1 MKKLLSHPFVRTH
14 LSQGMKFVVAGGI
27 GTTVDLASLT
37 VFVEY
42 FLIDP
47 RIAFGFSSCLGASIV
62 FIMNKFITFG
72 SRGSM
77 QHEALKFAMVYGV
90 AIVLNIAV
98 SNLFYSFG
106 LHALLSKVL
115 AIGVIAIWNYCLSH
129 GFVFR
134 KKDRID
140 PIVF

>member
-1 MKKLLSHPFVRTH
+1 MKKLLAHPFVRTH
-14 LSQGMKFVVAGGI
+14 LSQGMKFIMAGGI
-27 GTTVDLASLT
+27 GTTVDLISLT

-62 FIMNKFITFG
+62 FIINKFVTFG
-72 SRGSM
+72 SRGSAKS
-77 QHEALKFAMVYGV
+77 EAMKFAMVYGV

-106 LHALLSKVL
+106 LRALLSKIL
-115 AIGVIAIWNYCLSH
+115 AIGVIAIWNYSLSH

-134 KKDRID
+134 KKDRVE
-140 PIVF
+140 PVVF